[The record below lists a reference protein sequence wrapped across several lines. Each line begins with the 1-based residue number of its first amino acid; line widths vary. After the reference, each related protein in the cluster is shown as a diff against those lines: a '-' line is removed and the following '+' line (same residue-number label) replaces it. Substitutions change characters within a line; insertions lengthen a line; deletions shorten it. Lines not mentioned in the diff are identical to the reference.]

1 MHMMKNIQKAG
12 SLLLVIVFLMSLAAC
27 GETAA
32 ETEPVETAADT
43 VAVEE
48 TEPELKDNLPDLDY
62 AGADMRVLHFG
73 SESATLKDALGDDA
87 GGDIVSDAVYN
98 RNLMVED
105 RLNIKFTWTPGSSDW
120 GGYPNEV
127 ANMILGG
134 DCPYEMVF
142 MESSQCF
149 RLSLEGYFQDLM
161 DLPYV
166 ELEQPW
172 WYTDFMNGGSIGT
185 DHRYYLTGAF
195 SITTME
201 GASAVVVNKALFNDN
216 FGDYNDLYDL
226 VKENAW
232 TYDRF
237 AEYCAGVYNDIN
249 GNGEKDEDDIVGFA
263 NQGQRTINY
272 LSMSTGLPYMQRDEN
287 GIPQLDL
294 YNDYAIQWVDTL
306 YNLLYTENYAYQP
319 KDPNAYD
326 GTPHFAEGK
335 ALFMPGLLSGYTST
349 KLRDME
355 DPKGVVP
362 HPVLEEGM
370 KYVSAAGTVNGES
383 VVIPSTTPAELREMC
398 GATMEALSFEAYR
411 LVVPAWYEVALKSK
425 YADAERDAEM
435 IDVIYDTI
443 DTSFIM
449 MADKLLGSGSFFY
462 TVVGAGKIDGG
473 GYTSYYEKNIKALQ
487 TKWDNMLAAYEELI
501 SQ

>member
-1 MHMMKNIQKAG
+1 
-12 SLLLVIVFLMSLAAC
+12 
-27 GETAA
+27 
-32 ETEPVETAADT
+32 
-43 VAVEE
+43 
-48 TEPELKDNLPDLDY
+48 
-62 AGADMRVLHFG
+62 
-73 SESATLKDALGDDA
+73 
-87 GGDIVSDAVYN
+87 
-98 RNLMVED
+98 
-105 RLNIKFTWTPGSSDW
+105 
-120 GGYPNEV
+120 
-127 ANMILGG
+127 
-134 DCPYEMVF
+134 

-149 RLSLEGYFQDLM
+149 RLSLDGYFQDLI

-172 WYTDFMNGGSIGT
+172 WYTGFMNGGAIRT

-201 GASAVVVNKALFNDN
+201 GASAIVVNKALFNNN

-226 VKENAW
+226 VKEGAW
-232 TYDRF
+232 THDRF
-237 AEYCAGVYNDIN
+237 TEYCAAVYNDIN
-249 GNGEKDEDDIVGFA
+249 GNGENDEADIVGFA

-294 YNDYAIQWVDTL
+294 YNDHAIQWVDTI
-306 YNLLYTENYAYQP
+306 YNLLYNDNYAFQP
-319 KDPNAYD
+319 DDPNAYD
-326 GTPHFAEGK
+326 GAPHFAEGK
-335 ALFMPGLLSGYTST
+335 ALFLPGLLSGYTST

-370 KYVSAAGTVNGES
+370 KYISAAGTVNGES
-383 VVIPSTTPAELREMC
+383 VVLPSTTPQELREMC
-398 GATMEALSFEAYR
+398 GAAMEALSFEAYR

-435 IDVIYDTI
+435 IDIIYDTI

-462 TVVGAGKIDGG
+462 FAVGQDKIDGG

-487 TKWDNMLAAYEELI
+487 TKWDNMLSAYDALI